1 MYTIL
6 NLSRFML
13 MVSVLGLEYKGFVQD
28 SRISEEIRQTF
39 EQLLGFF
46 KSWLSAYK
54 NRTADERQSGKLNLF
69 SVRVKQSSI
78 HRRGNTCD
86 GAARVNNLVQT
97 IWHNRLE
104 TSSSTV

>member
-1 MYTIL
+1 
-6 NLSRFML
+6 

-69 SVRVKQSSI
+69 SVRVRQSST
-78 HRRGNTCD
+78 HRRGNTFD
-86 GAARVNNLVQT
+86 GATPVNSLAQT
-97 IWHNRLE
+97 ASHNRPG